1 MQFPSVPAKQ
11 RRRPRNLQQVKDKAT
26 ASALETAAFH
36 GTALPRSPAQE
47 AAATLQAAAAAGG
60 GVRQAEQ
67 RPPREEANIGLGRAD
82 NGDDANA
89 DAPEGVIRRA
99 WQGRRTMFVAIE
111 WRRRGEWL
119 RAGMTRRAASPRNW
133 RRRWRRRRGD
143 GLGRIGGCGG
153 EGKRLGEAA
162 AASRRE
168 RRRWWKR
175 GLEEDEDGW
184 DLPDWGL
191 EFQVTSKPAMMDPTV
206 TKQWWR
212 GYSSLPLYE

>member
-1 MQFPSVPAKQ
+1 MITPLLNIILQLENHQSRLLIKKKVAFVRLSNNYTAILHIPILYLFNGGSLLLFFSNKPYSFILILILVFVFQMQFPSVPEKQ

-47 AAATLQAAAAAGG
+47 AATLPAAAAAGG

-89 DAPEGVIRRA
+89 AAPEGVIRRA

-111 WRRRGEWL
+111 RQRRG
-119 RAGMTRRAASPRNW
+119 GVAA
-133 RRRWRRRRGD
+133 RGD
-143 GLGRIGGCGG
+143 DEAGRKPPQP
-153 EGKRLGEAA
+153 EEEVEKEA
-162 AASRRE
+162 R
-168 RRRWWKR
+168 
-175 GLEEDEDGW
+175 
-184 DLPDWGL
+184 
-191 EFQVTSKPAMMDPTV
+191 
-206 TKQWWR
+206 
-212 GYSSLPLYE
+212 